1 MPFDERTDW
10 VDTPSSPP
18 PPGSTPVH
26 AADIK
31 RWERGIAEAHEELA
45 DKLSKADADA
55 TYGRAFPASQT
66 IDYTNGN
73 VTSVTEDGITTTYTY
88 NADGTV
94 DTDTRQGVTRKYT
107 YTGGN
112 LTKIEVQ

>member
-1 MPFDERTDW
+1 MAKKLISIDDSKTGE
-10 VDTPSSPP
+10 
-18 PPGSTPVH
+18 
-26 AADIK
+26 AALP
-31 RWERGIAEAHEELA
+31 EAVNAALRN
-45 DKLSKADADA
+45 

-66 IDYTNGN
+66 IGYTNGN

-107 YTGGN
+107 YTNGN

>member
-1 MPFDERTDW
+1 MTSPGTRPASQRLVTEET
-10 VDTPSSPP
+10 VDDHITRVGDS
-18 PPGSTPVH
+18 
-26 AADIK
+26 
-31 RWERGIAEAHEELA
+31 
-45 DKLSKADADA
+45 

-66 IDYTNGN
+66 IGYANGN

-94 DTDTRQGVTRKYT
+94 DTDTRAGVTRKYT
-107 YTGGN
+107 YTNGN